1 MNAGE
6 RGVSPEPAPDSPAVT
21 VDAFLGG
28 RVEAVQPAAG
38 HHRAGL
44 EAVLLGASLDS
55 RISGTVVDL
64 GAGAGVAGFCAAA
77 RCRRA
82 RVVLVEREP
91 QLVAYA
97 RLALARPANAAFADR
112 VRLVTADIA
121 APQAE
126 REQAGAGR
134 DLADHVLVNP
144 PFYDRGTRSP
154 AKARAAAH
162 ALAAGGLDPWL
173 RAAASVLKF
182 GGDVTIVFRADGLA
196 DLLAAAARRF
206 GGAAIMPVLPRPE
219 APAHRILVRAVK
231 GSRAA
236 LKVLPPLVLHGEAG
250 NAFTPG
256 VEAMLREGRALS
268 SVNRAWH
275 GGRAR
280 PSQGS

>member
-1 MNAGE
+1 MTEGE
-6 RGVSPEPAPDSPAVT
+6 PGVSPSTPSVPADVS

-28 RVEAVQPAAG
+28 RVEAVQPASG

-77 RCRRA
+77 RCRKA

-91 QLVAYA
+91 ELIDCA
-97 RLALARPANAAFADR
+97 RAALARPANAAFAAR
-112 VRLVTADIA
+112 VRLVTADIS

-134 DLADHVLVNP
+134 DLADHVLLNP
-144 PFYDRGTRSP
+144 PFYERGTRSP

-162 ALAAGGLDPWL
+162 VLAPGGLDPWL

-196 DLLAAAARRF
+196 ELLAAAARRF
-206 GGAAIMPVLPRPE
+206 GGTEIMAVHPRPGM
-219 APAHRILVRAVK
+219 PAHRILVRAVK

-236 LKVLPPLVLHGEAG
+236 LRILPPLVLHGEEG
-250 NAFTPG
+250 GAFTPG
-256 VEAMLREGRALS
+256 VEAMLRDGRALS
-268 SVNRAWH
+268 RVNRAWH
-275 GGRAR
+275 GGRGR
-280 PSQGS
+280 PS